1 MNSSE
6 AVRAVP
12 LNNTAL
18 VGVFASEQS
27 QSGVFA
33 SLLEASKQNVVSPDA
48 TDRSSQDSA
57 ARETRTQNPVL
68 AREYSLLKIRGL
80 SDGEINQFQEIKER
94 ACSAEDAKTF
104 LSTLS
109 TEELLLVQKAN
120 SYGNRLRQSEID
132 AMTQEGARNMLVTQ
146 DNRAYVDCNND
157 GIVDKGVGKT
167 FVFPPPN
174 APESV
179 KDAWQQTMDALPA
192 DQRLMA
198 SSMFI
203 LQSIQ
208 ANVKTDVQGNPTGMY
223 FPGEEGYINIFPT
236 ELADWFGLL
245 DRIDSDLAKM
255 QALDPTNPHLEK
267 KLTTME
273 SFRNNLMS

>member
-1 MNSSE
+1 M
-6 AVRAVP
+6 
-12 LNNTAL
+12 
-18 VGVFASEQS
+18 
-27 QSGVFA
+27 
-33 SLLEASKQNVVSPDA
+33 
-48 TDRSSQDSA
+48 
-57 ARETRTQNPVL
+57 